1 MVISDVCVAFIGACH
16 DCCQLLLLPVVVVAT
31 IIGLVEAVKYGR
43 QRWEPVFFIK
53 NRVYIIIYMKDY
65 D

>member
-1 MVISDVCVAFIGACH
+1 MMSV
-16 DCCQLLLLPVVVVAT
+16 LLSLAPVMTVVSFLVVAT